1 MHPELV
7 YQRMLEKTNKNL
19 NNGSIALD
27 RARAV
32 SIYREEEGKFIEYC
46 LQKRNTFDIQDIQIL
61 LTTEKLK
68 LKEDTLNYSSFS
80 LPNKDKFFAFS
91 NVKIKASS
99 GGCSDYLLPV
109 GIKSENIEE
118 VLFDVNNEPSFPY
131 RETPYTIRD
140 NSIVVFKKDFK
151 VDNVDL
157 IYYRYPKKFD
167 LEGYIDEEDRQ
178 SFNSEPEFDD
188 KIVNRIISMVATSFD
203 INNENL
209 NKVQVDVNRVISKL

>member
-19 NNGSIALD
+19 NNGSISLD

-32 SIYREEEGKFIEYC
+32 SLYREEESKFIEWS

-61 LTTEKLK
+61 LNTKNLK
-68 LKEDTLNYSSFS
+68 LKEENNNYSSFS
-80 LPNKDKFFAFS
+80 LPNKDTFFAFS

-99 GGCSDYLLPV
+99 KGCSDFLLPV
-109 GIKSENIEE
+109 EVKSENIEE
-118 VLFDVNNEPSFPY
+118 ILFDVNNEPSFLY

-151 VDNVDL
+151 VDNVEL
-157 IYYRYPKKFD
+157 VFYRYPKKFD
-167 LEGYIDEEDRQ
+167 LEGYVDEEGKN
-178 SFNSEPEFDD
+178 SFSSAPEFDD
-188 KIVNRIISMVATSFD
+188 KIVNRILSMVATSFD

-209 NKVQVDVNRVISKL
+209 NKAQLDANRVASKF

>member
-19 NNGSIALD
+19 NNGSISLD

-32 SIYREEEGKFIEYC
+32 SLYREEESKFIEWC

-61 LTTEKLK
+61 LTTKNLK
-68 LKEDTLNYSSFS
+68 LKEDNNNFSSFS
-80 LPNKDKFFAFS
+80 LPDKDIFFAFS

-109 GIKSENIEE
+109 EVKSENIEE
-118 VLFDVNNEPSFPY
+118 VLFDINNEPSFPY

-151 VDNVDL
+151 VDNVEL
-157 IYYRYPKKFD
+157 VFYRYPRKFD
-167 LEGYIDEEDRQ
+167 LEGYIDEQGRH

-188 KIVNRIISMVATSFD
+188 KIVNRILSMVATSFD

-209 NKVQVDVNRVISKL
+209 NKVKVDINRTASKF